1 MAGKQTVVRN
11 DDVVSDEAIVTD
23 VRSGH
28 QEIFIANFRHTSVG
42 AAAMDCAVLANDIVV
57 PDFDLR
63 LSFRRKR
70 NILGRRTYDCAV
82 PDEIS
87 ATDRNFGF
95 DYNVRLHDRFLA
107 DCYVRP
113 NNGKGSDLGI
123 GANFRIR
130 IDDCGRMNF
139 HVRHVSDLG
148 FDLRIPVTTT
158 RRPL

>member
-1 MAGKQTVVRN
+1 MAGEQTIVRD
-11 DDVVSDEAIVTD
+11 DDVVPDEAIMTD

-70 NILGRRTYDCAV
+70 NILWRHTYDCAM
-82 PDEIS
+82 PDQIS
-87 ATDRNFGF
+87 ATDCNFGF
-95 DYNVRLHDRFLA
+95 DYNVRLHGRFLA

-113 NNGKGSDLGI
+113 NNRKGPISEAAPIFAFGSTI
-123 GANFRIR
+123 AVG
-130 IDDCGRMNF
+130 
-139 HVRHVSDLG
+139 
-148 FDLRIPVTTT
+148 
-158 RRPL
+158 